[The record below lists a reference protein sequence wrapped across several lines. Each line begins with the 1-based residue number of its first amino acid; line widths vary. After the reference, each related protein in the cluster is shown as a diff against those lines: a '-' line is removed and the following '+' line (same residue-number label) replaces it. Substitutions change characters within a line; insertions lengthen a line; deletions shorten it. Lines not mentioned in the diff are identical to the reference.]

1 MRVLLAVLIVG
12 AGSLLLRLTPLL
24 GAHRLPDRLSRVA
37 GWAGVSV
44 LAAFTIRAVLQHHDP
59 GVPIAP
65 VVAGL
70 AVGAGLFL
78 AFRGR
83 SLLVSVAAGTACY
96 LVLAAA
102 ATTLA

>member
-1 MRVLLAVLIVG
+1 MRVLLAVLVVG
-12 AGSLLLRLTPLL
+12 AGSLLLRLAPLL

-65 VVAGL
+65 VLAGL
-70 AVGAGLFL
+70 AVGAGLFSPS
-78 AFRGR
+78 AVGR
-83 SLLVSVAAGTACY
+83 CWSPSPPVPR
-96 LVLAAA
+96 
-102 ATTLA
+102 ATSPSPRPRPR